1 MYEPF
6 VFSLTSLHLTIF
18 FFPSNC
24 RYFVWGILV
33 ARINKWFTGLENP
46 IMVNVGTDGTA
57 VNRTLTTTSEQDF
70 MISYQVDSR
79 F

>member
-1 MYEPF
+1 
-6 VFSLTSLHLTIF
+6 
-18 FFPSNC
+18 
-24 RYFVWGILV
+24 
-33 ARINKWFTGLENP
+33 
-46 IMVNVGTDGTA
+46 MVNVGTDGTA